1 MKFSMQT
8 KLIIV
13 GGSLATGKSTVSKFI
28 SEKTTF
34 SRVSLDE
41 IKEVLFNVGGYRDR
55 AWSKDIGRAAFPVFC
70 QLIEMYLQRGES
82 VIADAT
88 FLWEDD
94 RVWLEDFAKRY
105 DAELIQ
111 IWLDADPLVARARF
125 IERSMTSRHPGHC
138 DSLETVMDE
147 FDERFF
153 SKSHDPLVVDARTM
167 TIDTTDFSK
176 VDFQA
181 ILTFIGK

>member
-1 MKFSMQT
+1 MESKI

-28 SEKTTF
+28 SDKTGIA
-34 SRVSLDE
+34 RVSLDE

-55 AWSKDIGRAAFPVFC
+55 AWSKEIGRAAFTVFC

-88 FLWEDD
+88 FLWESD
-94 RVWLEDFAKRY
+94 RIWLEEFVSKY
-105 DAELIQ
+105 KAELIQ
-111 IWLDADPLVARARF
+111 IWLTADAKISRARF
-125 IERSMTSRHPGHC
+125 IDRANTTRHPGHC
-138 DSLETVMDE
+138 DSLECVMDE

-153 SKSHDPLVVDARTM
+153 SKTHAPLAVDARTLL
-167 TIDTTDFSK
+167 IDTTDFSR
-176 VDFQA
+176 VDFQS
-181 ILTFIGK
+181 ILDFLNL

>member
-1 MKFSMQT
+1 MNTKP

-28 SEKTTF
+28 ATKTHF
-34 SRVSLDE
+34 ARVSLDE

-55 AWSKDIGRAAFPVFC
+55 AWSKEIGRAAFTVFC

-88 FLWEDD
+88 FLWETD
-94 RVWLEDFAKRY
+94 RIWLEEFAKNY

-111 IWLDADPLVARARF
+111 IWLTADPVIARTRF
-125 IERSMTSRHPGHC
+125 IDRANTTRHPGHC

-153 SKSHDPLVVDARTM
+153 SKTHAPLAVDARTM

-176 VDFQA
+176 VDFDA
-181 ILTFIGK
+181 ILKFVNV